1 MKFYIELMLL
11 VDLLLLGV
19 LLVGVLTLGL
29 AGAKRLFK
37 RPAGDVFDNEPAKR
51 PSAGVTTGGAPI
63 AAELGQFMPRP
74 TKTPFGV
81 TNEELE
87 WAREQGAKTD
97 AEAAELI
104 FENRKTMQA
113 GQEDVSPSGS

>member
-63 AAELGQFMPRP
+63 AAEL
-74 TKTPFGV
+74 
-81 TNEELE
+81 
-87 WAREQGAKTD
+87 
-97 AEAAELI
+97 I